1 MRPLAVFTEK
11 RVPDLPDVPTIAEAG
26 FPQAAYLPWFGI
38 YVPSTTPDA
47 LVEKIHD
54 AIDRSLENR
63 DVQRQLAISD
73 IPGKPMPLS
82 DLAALM
88 KADHEKLAKVVKT
101 SGMAFQ

>member
-1 MRPLAVFTEK
+1 TGRG
-11 RVPDLPDVPTIAEAG
+11 VPDLPDVRTIAEAG

-54 AIDRSLENR
+54 AIEKSLENPN
-63 DVQRQLAISD
+63 VQRQLAISD

-88 KADHEKLAKVVKT
+88 KADYEKLTRVVKDA
-101 SGMAFQ
+101 GEALQ